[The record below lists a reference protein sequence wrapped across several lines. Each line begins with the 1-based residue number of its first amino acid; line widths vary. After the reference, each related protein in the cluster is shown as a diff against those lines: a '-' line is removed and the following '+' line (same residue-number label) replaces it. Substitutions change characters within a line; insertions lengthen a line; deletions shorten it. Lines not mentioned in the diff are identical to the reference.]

1 MRMRNNPHLNII
13 GVKHLCYFILYEYNN
28 NCKTEE
34 GKPPKT
40 RKVFIMK
47 QMVYVVLDNGEVV
60 GVYDEYVDAE
70 AVASET
76 ATITPVIVGQTDDC
90 RVGCETPSEVV
101 TAMEHELQN
110 LANPYSSDE
119 DEDEDDEDDEE
130 DDDYDDEDED
140 EEEETDPIEELIYE
154 VDGKSCISK
163 EDADSIM
170 RMILITLMV
179 NGEDEDMVDT
189 AGEIFI
195 KLCEEYGIE
204 GIDDEGE

>member
-1 MRMRNNPHLNII
+1 MRSNPHLTFI
-13 GVKHLCYFILYEYNN
+13 GVAHLCYFILYEYNN

-119 DEDEDDEDDEE
+119 DEDDEE
-130 DDDYDDEDED
+130 DDDYEDEDED
-140 EEEETDPIEELIYE
+140 EEEEEETDPIEELIYE
-154 VDGKSCISK
+154 VDGIPCISK
-163 EDADSIM
+163 EDADNIM
-170 RMILITLMV
+170 RMIIVALIA
-179 NGEDEDMVDT
+179 NGVHEEEELLEN
-189 AGEIFI
+189 AGEIFT
-195 KLCEEYGIE
+195 KLCNQYGIE
-204 GIDDEGE
+204 GVDDEGE